1 MTRLLLVEDDEILG
15 DGIKKVLQHRGEEVT
30 WVKDGPSAL
39 ASITAGGHEL
49 LLLDLN
55 LPGISGFDVVR
66 SVRSS
71 GNEIP
76 ILVLTARGEIADRV
90 RALDS
95 GADDY
100 MVKPFDIA
108 ELGARIRALKRRAS
122 GILDDRILH
131 GDLVLDRAAHSVSLA
146 DQPVFLSARE
156 FDLLQILLEN
166 RGRVLSRKQ
175 LEEKLYGWD
184 EEVASNAIEV
194 HVHNIRKKLT
204 IDLIRT
210 IRGVGY
216 MIEKCD

>member
-15 DGIKKVLQHRGEEVT
+15 DGLKKVLQHRGEEVT

-100 MVKPFDIA
+100 IVKPFDIA

-131 GDLVLDRAAHSVSLA
+131 GDLVIR
-146 DQPVFLSARE
+146 
-156 FDLLQILLEN
+156 LQQTP
-166 RGRVLSRKQ
+166 S
-175 LEEKLYGWD
+175 
-184 EEVASNAIEV
+184 
-194 HVHNIRKKLT
+194 
-204 IDLIRT
+204 
-210 IRGVGY
+210 
-216 MIEKCD
+216 